1 MKRRGKSVNNY
12 LKITFKEREEKSNFE
27 FIMLTFNPQEISV
40 QRLHQLLLGSI
51 GPRPIAFASTMNVA
65 GQANLAPFSFF
76 NVFSANPP
84 ILIFSPARSGRTNET
99 KDTYKNVKEL
109 PEVVINIVNFDI
121 VHQMSLASSPYS
133 PGISEFEK
141 AGLTPIP
148 SETIRPFRVAE
159 APVQF
164 ECRVNEVKE
173 LGHEGGAGNL
183 IICEVLRM
191 HVRED
196 LIDEKGLI
204 DQYKI
209 DLVSRMGGDWYV
221 RANEH
226 SMFEIKKPITTCGIG
241 FDVLPIDIRNSRVL
255 SGNDLG
261 QLAGIEELPNE
272 TDVNEYK
279 LIELSELFVS
289 LENDAVE
296 LEAQLHQKAKALLSE
311 NKLEEAW
318 LTLLAFNN

>member
-1 MKRRGKSVNNY
+1 M
-12 LKITFKEREEKSNFE
+12 I
-27 FIMLTFNPQEISV
+27 TFNPQEISV

-51 GPRPIAFASTMNVA
+51 GPRPIAFASTMNAA

-99 KDTYKNVKEL
+99 KDTYKNLKEL
-109 PEVVINIVNFDI
+109 PEVVINVVNFEI

-141 AGLTPIP
+141 SGLTPIP
-148 SETIRPFRVAE
+148 SETIKPFRVAE

-204 DQYKI
+204 DQHKI

-221 RANEH
+221 RADET

>member
-1 MKRRGKSVNNY
+1 M
-12 LKITFKEREEKSNFE
+12 I
-27 FIMLTFNPQEISV
+27 TFNPQEISV

-51 GPRPIAFASTMNVA
+51 GPRPIAFASTMNAA

-109 PEVVINIVNFDI
+109 PEVVINVVNFEI

-141 AGLTPIP
+141 SGLTPIP
-148 SETIRPFRVAE
+148 SKTIKPFRVAE

-204 DQYKI
+204 DQHKI

-221 RANEH
+221 RADEK

>member
-1 MKRRGKSVNNY
+1 
-12 LKITFKEREEKSNFE
+12 
-27 FIMLTFNPQEISV
+27 MLTFNPQEISV

-51 GPRPIAFASTMNVA
+51 GPRPIAFASTMNLA

-141 AGLTPIP
+141 AGLTPIK
-148 SETIRPFRVAE
+148 SETIQPFRVAE

-204 DQYKI
+204 DQHKI

-226 SMFEIKKPITTCGIG
+226 SMFEIKKPITSCGIG
-241 FDVLPIDIRNSRVL
+241 FDVLPVDIRNSRVL

-289 LENDAVE
+289 LENDAIE

>member
-1 MKRRGKSVNNY
+1 M
-12 LKITFKEREEKSNFE
+12 I
-27 FIMLTFNPQEISV
+27 TFNPQEISV

-51 GPRPIAFASTMNVA
+51 GPRPIAFASTMNAA

-99 KDTYKNVKEL
+99 KDTYKNVKVL
-109 PEVVINIVNFDI
+109 PEVVINVVNFEI

-141 AGLTPIP
+141 SGLTPIP
-148 SETIRPFRVAE
+148 SETIKPFRVAE

-204 DQYKI
+204 HQHKI

-221 RANEH
+221 RADEK